1 MMPFGFWR
9 YSFLLRPILA
19 LMPTTVPM
27 TMSKSMTK
35 SELTKGVSME
45 AQPSQWNID
54 SILSPTEWEV
64 ALETLSVT
72 VRKRFTVL
80 SSLGPHAGDKK
91 EDLDRKETC
100 ESRPEVE
107 HVESAEPIR
116 FEGAD
121 GSNGQNGD
129 VDEES

>member
-1 MMPFGFWR
+1 MPFGFWR

-27 TMSKSMTK
+27 TMRRRMTK
-35 SELTKGVSME
+35 SELTRGASIE

-54 SILSPTEWEV
+54 SILSWKEWEV
-64 ALETLSVT
+64 ALVTLSAT

-80 SSLGPHAGDKK
+80 SSLGPHAGDEK
-91 EDLDRKETC
+91 EDLDGEKTC

-107 HVESAEPIR
+107 HVESAEPAR
-116 FEGAD
+116 HESAD
-121 GSNGQNGD
+121 GGNGQNGD